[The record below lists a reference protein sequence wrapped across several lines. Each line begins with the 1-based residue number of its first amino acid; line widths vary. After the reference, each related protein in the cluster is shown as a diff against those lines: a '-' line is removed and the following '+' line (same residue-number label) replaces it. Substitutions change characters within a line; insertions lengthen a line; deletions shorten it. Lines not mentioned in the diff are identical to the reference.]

1 MLNFNKLGVYMAT
14 ENWKYREMNENA
26 LNEKD
31 YYWASIAWDGYSEE
45 TEGEQTIMRYRI
57 EYLFE
62 DVAYYLDKFKGRDA
76 YLACASHELNGE
88 EKDITSLVLNAIS
101 TKKEKDKHGK

>member
-31 YYWASIAWDGYSEE
+31 YS
-45 TEGEQTIMRYRI
+45 
-57 EYLFE
+57 
-62 DVAYYLDKFKGRDA
+62 
-76 YLACASHELNGE
+76 
-88 EKDITSLVLNAIS
+88 
-101 TKKEKDKHGK
+101 